1 MQVKFPIQHIEQNL
15 VFGADE
21 SVWAYYRVPLRDYTY
36 RLPEEKVSVLNEW
49 TRLLYKIEAEMHILS
64 VPRFFDFDRH
74 EQRLKAD
81 IPDGPLKETAESY
94 ISQMM
99 NRLREKQAESKLSR
113 PGDTA
118 VLLGVKLART
128 RRQKGLMYHLKDFLR
143 VVHDAAGVEPYPI
156 LKEELKKAQK
166 REEQMLEKLRSCI
179 WVQRATPQDLQY
191 LIAHSAYRGIG
202 EPSFISSEK
211 PQTQKLMNLITGE
224 YVVEPQHIQV
234 RQYHDGELREGYMQF
249 LYITHLPVDIDYP
262 GEEWLSLAYAFPFPV
277 DVSIRIRPVSNE
289 KAVKLLGRKKRKLL
303 SNTIHTRR
311 DGKTQD
317 LLLEETYFDSAEAE
331 KDLKK
336 SGVPLLRTTVCFC
349 IYAPT
354 LEKMALRTR
363 IFIRDYE
370 RKMSG
375 LKLVISPGDQLFAF
389 HEFLPGSPVY
399 IKDFTQW
406 LKPEMVAGG
415 AINAGQQLGD
425 ERGMFIGFT
434 GPQTLPA
441 KSLSRPVFVHQAL
454 AAQGGERV
462 ETKSLAV
469 LMVGL
474 TGFGKSFASALLAYQ
489 AIFHLGARV
498 LLFDV
503 KGERGNWVEGL
514 PGLEGHVSLIRVGG
528 DPKYQGM
535 FDPFHVFERDKAPL
549 YATDFLAQLL
559 QIEIGDDTYASI
571 QEAVGEV
578 AQQPEPSMK
587 KVLERIRELDQRLYH
602 RLALYER
609 YPFSRLVFGDRKGDR
624 KSENAI
630 ELDKPL
636 NIIQIDELSLPSRDK
651 NPKHYNVKERLSV
664 ALMLPLTGFSHQVV
678 KKDRNFKIIWWE
690 EAWSPMASDQGREA
704 IDQGIRMGRYWNS
717 ETLIV
722 TQNPSDVPD
731 QLLNNIGMRFVF
743 KTTIESEVVKALEI
757 LGLPNTAS
765 NRSLIK
771 GLSEGECF
779 FRDIYGRV
787 GRLKV
792 DELFANLRKAFDT
805 TPPLEQANK
814 EKEKAKEGVA
824 G

>member
-36 RLPEEKVSVLNEW
+36 RSQEEKVSVLNEW
-49 TRLLYKIEAEMHILS
+49 VRLLNKIEAEMHILS
-64 VPRFFDFDRH
+64 VPRFFDFDHH
-74 EQRLKAD
+74 EQRLKED
-81 IPDGPLKETAESY
+81 IPDGPLKEVAESY

-99 NRLREKQAESKLSR
+99 ERLREKQAESKLSR

-156 LKEELKKAQK
+156 LPEELKKAQK
-166 REEQMLEKLRSCI
+166 KEEQTFEKLRACI
-179 WVQRATPQDLQY
+179 WVQRASVMDLQY
-191 LIAHSAYRGIG
+191 LVAHSAYRGIG
-202 EPSFISSEK
+202 EPRLIPTEK
-211 PQTQKLMNLITGE
+211 PQGAQKLLNLITGE
-224 YVVEPQHIQV
+224 YVVEPQYIQV

-249 LYITHLPVDIDYP
+249 LYITDLPIDIYYP
-262 GEEWLSLAYAFPFPV
+262 GEEWISWAYAFPFPV
-277 DVSIRIRPVSNE
+277 DVSIRIRPVPNE
-289 KAVKLLGRKKRKLL
+289 QAVKLMEKKKRNLM
-303 SNTIHTRR
+303 SAVGHTRIE
-311 DGKTQD
+311 GKTQD

-354 LEKMALRTR
+354 LEEMTLRTR

-406 LKPEMVAGG
+406 VKPEMVAGG

-462 ETKSLAV
+462 ETKSPAV
-469 LMVGL
+469 LVVGL
-474 TGFGKSFASALLAYQ
+474 PGFGKSFAGALLTYQ
-489 AIFHLGARV
+489 AILHLGARV

-503 KGERGNWVEGL
+503 KGERGEWPEKL
-514 PGLEGHVSLIRVGG
+514 PLLKGHVSLIRVGG

-535 FDPFHVFERDKAPL
+535 FDPFHVFKRDKAPL

-559 QIEIGDDTYASI
+559 QIDLGDEAYTVI
-571 QEAVGEV
+571 QQAIGEV
-578 AQQPEPSMK
+578 AQQEEPSMK
-587 KVLERIRELDQRLYH
+587 KVLDRIRDLDERLYH

-609 YPFSRLVFGDRKGDR
+609 YPFSQLVFGDRKP
-624 KSENAI
+624 ENAI

-636 NIIQIDELSLPSRDK
+636 NIIQIDELSLPQRDK

-664 ALMLPLTGFSHQVV
+664 ALMLPLTGFAQQVV
-678 KKDRNFKIIWWE
+678 KKDRDFKIIWWE
-690 EAWSPMASDQGREA
+690 EAWVPMASDQGREA

-743 KTTIESEVVKALEI
+743 RTESESEVVKALEI
-757 LGLPNTAS
+757 LGLPHTAA

-771 GLSEGECF
+771 NLREGECF
-779 FRDIYGRV
+779 FRDIYGQV

-792 DELFANLRKAFDT
+792 DGLFANLQEAFDT
-805 TPPLEQANK
+805 TPPLE
-814 EKEKAKEGVA
+814 KAKKKPKEGVA